1 MNFWGV
7 FLSQLFLFQDHSE
20 LETLAPFQEE
30 KSAVIP
36 LNSQKTELHMWAPH
50 ISSYL
55 CNSEPHLNL
64 FLTLVLNLQSPTGV
78 TFPFPAQV
86 WQCV

>member
-36 LNSQKTELHMWAPH
+36 LNPQKTELHM
-50 ISSYL
+50 
-55 CNSEPHLNL
+55 
-64 FLTLVLNLQSPTGV
+64 
-78 TFPFPAQV
+78 
-86 WQCV
+86 